1 MRKTLKI
8 SEELHQRI
16 KVYCVIN
23 KIKMTEWLEETI
35 SEKLKVKND
44 SK

>member
-23 KIKMTEWLEETI
+23 KIKMSECLEDYFGKI
-35 SEKLKVKND
+35 KSKND

>member
-23 KIKMTEWLEETI
+23 KIKMSEWVENELRRI
-35 SEKLKVKND
+35 IDKND
-44 SK
+44 NK